1 MTGKIYLQVKL
12 KGKID
17 KEQLVF
23 QNDKN
28 EEPFVIKDEK
38 DDTIVRIL
46 TEQHMDKIN
55 MHVKTLVEKKDLDNK
70 EMVYSIHFKEK
81 KYNMTMQKKC
91 LQNIKIK
98 KIIKISLKDIDDKKI
113 VKNQTLRKDVLA
125 FY

>member
-28 EEPFVIKDEK
+28 EEFPFVIKDEK

-46 TEQHMDKIN
+46 NSIWIKSICMLKRWLKRKI
-55 MHVKTLVEKKDLDNK
+55 
-70 EMVYSIHFKEK
+70 
-81 KYNMTMQKKC
+81 
-91 LQNIKIK
+91 
-98 KIIKISLKDIDDKKI
+98 
-113 VKNQTLRKDVLA
+113 
-125 FY
+125 